1 MNLNLTRRHTV
12 KALAASTLA
21 FAFSTGISFAEGNAD
36 IKIGFTPKFLKDDFQ
51 TLMLDLSKKAFEAKG
66 FTLVGAPD
74 PNGDIAAQVDAL
86 NNLMANGANVIV
98 FAPLDSAGIVP
109 VVKKANESNV
119 MVFSIDDAPAGG
131 MVTAT
136 VRADNVDAGAQGAK
150 EMAKRLADKA
160 CWKDDTCIVLELQGA
175 LTTPNGLDR
184 SDGFAKTLAE
194 LAPKVQII
202 QRPTEWTADMA
213 ADAAQN
219 VLTQNP
225 NLAGIF
231 MASELMASAINAQL
245 TAAGKGAA
253 VGDAD
258 SVIRIAIDG
267 TPQGLQLIRDKA
279 LDATVSQPLSAYAN
293 KTAELIELV
302 AGGGKIEAGPREDGK
317 VIDTPVGPQ
326 YQLNATLVTAE
337 NVDSPDLWANQ
348 VGKYPS
354 VRGKSRGSNDH
365 GKQATHRRDAQHLQ
379 DLWFHTCA

>member
-1 MNLNLTRRHTV
+1 MNLNRRHTL

-21 FAFSTGISFAEGNAD
+21 FAFSAGISFAEGNAD

-51 TLMLDLSKKAFEAKG
+51 TLMLDLSKKAFDAKG

-86 NNLMANGANVIV
+86 TNLMANGANVIV
-98 FAPLDSAGIVP
+98 FAPLDAAGIVP
-109 VVKKANESNV
+109 VVEKANEAGV
-119 MVFSIDDAPAGG
+119 LVFSIDDSPAGG
-131 MVTAT
+131 KVTAT
-136 VRADNVDAGAQGAK
+136 VRADNVNAGAQGAE
-150 EMAKRLADKA
+150 EMAKRLATA
-160 CWKDDTCIVLELQGA
+160 PCSKDDSCIVLELQGA

-184 SDGFAKTLAE
+184 SKGFAETLAK

-231 MASELMASAINAQL
+231 MASELMATAVNAQL
-245 TAAGKGAA
+245 SAAGKGAA
-253 VGDAD
+253 VGEDGA
-258 SVIRIAIDG
+258 VIRIAIDG

-279 LDATVSQPLSAYAN
+279 LDATVSQPLSAYAT
-293 KTAELIELV
+293 KTAELIELIH
-302 AGGGKIEAGPREDGK
+302 GGGKIEIGPRDDGQ

-326 YQLNATLVTAE
+326 YQLKATLVTAE

-348 VGKYPS
+348 VGK
-354 VRGKSRGSNDH
+354 
-365 GKQATHRRDAQHLQ
+365 
-379 DLWFHTCA
+379 

>member
-1 MNLNLTRRHTV
+1 MKFNMTRRQSV
-12 KALAASTLA
+12 KALAAGTVA
-21 FAFSTGISFAEGNAD
+21 FALSAGVTFAENAD
-36 IKIGFTPKFLKDDFQ
+36 VKIGFTPKFLKDDFQ
-51 TLMLDLSKKAFEAKG
+51 TLMLDLSKKAFDAKG

-86 NNLMANGANVIV
+86 TNLMANGANVIV
-98 FAPLDSAGIVP
+98 FAPLDAAGIVP
-109 VVKKANESNV
+109 VVEKANEAGV
-119 MVFSIDDAPAGG
+119 LVFSIDDSPAGG
-131 MVTAT
+131 KVTAT

-150 EMAKRLADKA
+150 EMAKRLEAA
-160 CWKDDTCIVLELQGA
+160 PCWKDDSCIVLELQGA

-231 MASELMASAINAQL
+231 MASELMATAVNAQL
-245 TAAGKGAA
+245 NAAGKGAA
-253 VGDAD
+253 VGEEG

-279 LDATVSQPLSAYAN
+279 LDATVSQPLSAYAT

-302 AGGGKIEAGPREDGK
+302 SAGGKIELGKRDDGQ

-348 VGKYPS
+348 VGK
-354 VRGKSRGSNDH
+354 
-365 GKQATHRRDAQHLQ
+365 
-379 DLWFHTCA
+379 

>member
-1 MNLNLTRRHTV
+1 MKFNMTRRQSV
-12 KALAASTLA
+12 KALAAGTVAFALSAGMTLA
-21 FAFSTGISFAEGNAD
+21 DNAD
-36 IKIGFTPKFLKDDFQ
+36 VKIGFTPKFLKDDFQ
-51 TLMLDLSKKAFEAKG
+51 TLMLDLSKKAFDAKG

-86 NNLMANGANVIV
+86 TNLMANGANVIV
-98 FAPLDSAGIVP
+98 FAPLDAAGIVP
-109 VVKKANESNV
+109 VVEKANEAGV
-119 MVFSIDDAPAGG
+119 LVFSIDDSPAGG
-131 MVTAT
+131 KVTAT

-150 EMAKRLADKA
+150 EMAKRLQAA
-160 CWKDDTCIVLELQGA
+160 PCYSDDSCIVLELQGA

-184 SDGFAKTLAE
+184 SEGFAKTLAE

-231 MASELMASAINAQL
+231 MASELMATAINAQL
-245 TAAGKGAA
+245 NAAGKGAA
-253 VGDAD
+253 VGEAG

-279 LDATVSQPLSAYAN
+279 LDATVSQPLSAYAT

-302 AGGGKIEAGPREDGK
+302 KGGGTIELGKRDDGQ

-348 VGKYPS
+348 VSK
-354 VRGKSRGSNDH
+354 
-365 GKQATHRRDAQHLQ
+365 
-379 DLWFHTCA
+379 

>member
-1 MNLNLTRRHTV
+1 MTLKFTRRQSAKTLFSGV
-12 KALAASTLA
+12 LALALS
-21 FAFSTGISFAEGNAD
+21 SSVSFAEGNAD
-36 IKIGFTPKFLKDDFQ
+36 VMIGFTPKFLKDDFQ
-51 TLMLDLSKKAFEAKG
+51 TLMLDLSKKAFDAKG

-86 NNLMANGANVIV
+86 TNLMANGANVIV
-98 FAPLDSAGIVP
+98 FAPLDAAGIVP
-109 VVKKANESNV
+109 VVEKANAAGV
-119 MVFSIDDAPAGG
+119 LVFSIDDSPAGG
-131 MVTAT
+131 KVTAT
-136 VRADNVDAGAQGAK
+136 VRADNLNAGAQGAE
-150 EMAKRLADKA
+150 EMAKRLATA
-160 CWKDDTCIVLELQGA
+160 PCAKDDSCIVLELQGA

-184 SDGFAKTLAE
+184 SKGFADTLAK

-231 MASELMASAINAQL
+231 MASELMATAVNAQL
-245 TAAGKGAA
+245 TAAGKGAN
-253 VGDAD
+253 VGEEGA
-258 SVIRIAIDG
+258 VIRIAIDG

-279 LDATVSQPLSAYAN
+279 LDATVSQPLSAYAT

-302 AGGGKIEAGPREDGK
+302 HGGGKIEIGPRDDGQ

-348 VGKYPS
+348 VGK
-354 VRGKSRGSNDH
+354 
-365 GKQATHRRDAQHLQ
+365 
-379 DLWFHTCA
+379 

>member
-1 MNLNLTRRHTV
+1 MNKLSRRQSV
-12 KALAASTLA
+12 KLLAGSVALALTAGAA
-21 FAFSTGISFAEGNAD
+21 FAGNAD
-36 IKIGFTPKFLKDDFQ
+36 VKIGFTPKFLKDDFQ

-74 PNGDIAAQVDAL
+74 PNGDIAAQVDDL

-109 VVKKANESNV
+109 AVKKANDSGV
-119 MVFSIDDAPAGG
+119 LVFSIDDAPAGG

-136 VRADNVDAGAQGAK
+136 VRADNVGAGAQGAT
-150 EMAKRLADKA
+150 EMAKRLATA
-160 CWKDDTCIVLELQGA
+160 PCWKDDSCIVLELQGA

-184 SDGFAKTLAE
+184 SKGFSETLAK
-194 LAPKVQII
+194 LAPKVKII

-213 ADAAQN
+213 ADATQN

-231 MASELMASAINAQL
+231 MASELMASAVNAQL
-245 TAAGKGAA
+245 TAAGKGGK
-253 VGDAD
+253 VGEAD

-279 LDATVSQPLSAYAN
+279 LDATVSQPLSDYAT

-302 AGGGKIEAGPREDGK
+302 EGGGKIVAGPQPDGQI
-317 VIDTPVGPQ
+317 IDTPVGPQ

-337 NVDSPDLWANQ
+337 NVDSPDLWANK
-348 VGKYPS
+348 VGK
-354 VRGKSRGSNDH
+354 
-365 GKQATHRRDAQHLQ
+365 
-379 DLWFHTCA
+379 